1 MKNEKL
7 YVMSCE
13 EKFDNVVTKIATQ
26 DVLTD
31 VKNGLLEKIQELE
44 SKLEKVKSKM
54 WKFKVGDVVAYNKFT
69 FKITELVDNDPNIL
83 YKAEKFD
90 YYGVIKN
97 AGYDISLYYG
107 VIKTFTKED
116 KLIKI
121 GSIEDYTSYLFN
133 LLVDKEQKSL

>member
-7 YVMSCE
+7 YVMSSE

-69 FKITELVDNDPNIL
+69 FKIIELIDNDSNAL

-90 YYGVIKN
+90 YHGVIKN

-107 VIKTFTKED
+107 VIITFTNED

-121 GSIEDYTSYLFN
+121 GSIEDYASYLFN
-133 LLVDKEQKSL
+133 LLVEKEQKSL